1 MTHHETPYVPAAGR
15 DLFLPLYDPV
25 ARLLMRESML
35 RQSLLEQANIDRYHR
50 VLDLGC
56 GTGTMAILIRQR
68 RTEST
73 VVGVDGD
80 PKVLDIAR
88 RKAAKVSLSI
98 QFDESL
104 ADRLPYSERSFDRV
118 LCSFVLHHLTHDGK
132 IGALREAHRVLKP
145 GGSFHLADFGPVVG
159 WYAALVARIVLRG
172 ERPGENLEGR
182 LPQLMAEA
190 GFQEIKERG
199 YLNTT
204 FGTVVFLSAYV
215 HGE

>member
-1 MTHHETPYVPAAGR
+1 MTDHETHYVPAAGR

-25 ARLLMRESML
+25 VRLLMRESTF
-35 RQSLLEQANIDRYHR
+35 RQRFLEQADIDRHHH

-68 RTEST
+68 RPESM

-80 PKVLDIAR
+80 PKALDIAR
-88 RKAAKVSLSI
+88 RKAAKASLTI

-104 ADRLPYSERSFDRV
+104 ADRLPYPNRSFDRV
-118 LCSFVLHHLTHDGK
+118 LCSFVLHHLTHEGK
-132 IGALREAHRVLKP
+132 LGALREARRVLKP
-145 GGSFHLADFGPVVG
+145 GGSFHLADFGPPVG
-159 WYAALVARIVLRG
+159 GYAALVARILARG
-172 ERPGENLEGR
+172 ERLHENLEGR

-199 YLNTT
+199 YLNTAL
-204 FGTVVFLSAYV
+204 GTVVLLSAYV